1 MEMYTVSEYVD
12 KLGHLSE
19 DQLRARRYAILDIL
33 GMSYSEFVSREMHD
47 GLKEEE
53 LEFAKEIDAIDFLL
67 GE

>member
-1 MEMYTVSEYVD
+1 MSEYID

-33 GMSYSEFVSREMHD
+33 GMTYSEFVAREMYD
-47 GLKEEE
+47 GIKQED